1 MFDTAAHTK
10 KLYYQ
15 DQYMTSSSARIVGID
30 EGCIAL
36 DQTVL
41 YPEGGGQESDTGL
54 LETPFGTLHIM
65 AAKLL
70 HGAPIHLDGF
80 NGGKSGGVIVHRVA
94 PQDQAMLANL
104 MPGTAVTV
112 HLNTERR
119 QKLTLSH
126 SASHFLYAAA
136 VALRPELKENTIGCH
151 IKEDGARFD
160 FIASDP
166 FVPDDIQAI
175 ERHANAMI
183 ARAQPITIEAHP
195 DNADARTWIYE
206 DIRIPCG
213 GTHLASPQ
221 DIGCIRVTRKKLG
234 KNKERLMCAFEGARI
249 SIDKYHETEL

>member
-1 MFDTAAHTK
+1 MFDAAVHTK

-15 DQYMTSSSARIVGID
+15 DQYMMCCSARIVGIG
-30 EGCIAL
+30 EGCLAL

-54 LETPFGTLHIM
+54 LEAPFGTLHIM
-65 AAKLL
+65 DAKLL

-80 NGGKSGGVIVHRVA
+80 KGGKSGGVIVHRVA
-94 PQDQAMLANL
+94 PQDETMLANL
-104 MPGTAVTV
+104 MAGTAVKV

-136 VALRPELKENTIGCH
+136 VARRPELKENTIGCH

-183 ARAQPITIEAHP
+183 TRAQPITIEAHP

-221 DIGCIRVTRKKLG
+221 EIGCIRVTRKKLG
-234 KNKERLMCAFEGARI
+234 KNKERLMCAFEDARI
-249 SIDKYHETEL
+249 SIDKYHEMEL